1 MVGEWNGN
9 AIVVDNLFVNADFQ
23 IGECEDRWAVRVS
36 DMFHCRL
43 TFHCCEDFIH
53 NRFFRIRKC

>member
-23 IGECEDRWAVRVS
+23 IGEGEDVS
-36 DMFHCRL
+36 L
-43 TFHCCEDFIH
+43 LSWY
-53 NRFFRIRKC
+53 